1 MTKMLTSSILA
12 TTLLLSQGCEKK
24 SEPLVE
30 KQEIQQVTKKDTPK
44 EVVIK
49 EVIEEPSLKRP
60 STKSQVLKEP
70 VSIIKTSSPLEI
82 AKEVKRVRVQLLT
95 FSIFY

>member
-1 MTKMLTSSILA
+1 MNPQLKS
-12 TTLLLSQGCEKK
+12 KK
-24 SEPLVE
+24 FNKLV
-30 KQEIQQVTKKDTPK
+30 KKDTPK
-44 EVVIK
+44 EAVIK

-82 AKEVKRVRVQLLT
+82 AKEVKKG
-95 FSIFY
+95 SIINSISC